1 MFTWVLNSLWHW
13 IHLGVF
19 KNSRNIWDKVFKNGL
34 STIFGRQPLKNL
46 KWRGLTIGVRRVS
59 TRLLSLAY
67 TWFWT
72 CVRSHVGSF
81 FLYNFLMLSIFFG
94 YCNVMLFKNLLL
106 YIWSFIY
113 LFLEETDSLLFT
125 FLLKGPYFSIFYT
138 NYLINV
144 FPYLRALANLE
155 CQ

>member
-1 MFTWVLNSLWHW
+1 MFTRVLNSLWHW
-13 IHLGVF
+13 IHLGVL
-19 KNSRNIWDKVFKNGL
+19 KNSRNIWDKVFKNVL

-81 FLYNFLMLSIFFG
+81 FLYNFLMLSIFFL
-94 YCNVMLFKNLLL
+94 VMLCCLKTYC
-106 YIWSFIY
+106 YIF
-113 LFLEETDSLLFT
+113 DLLFICSWKRQILCCLH
-125 FLLKGPYFSIFYT
+125 FFWRDLSF
-138 NYLINV
+138 
-144 FPYLRALANLE
+144 
-155 CQ
+155 